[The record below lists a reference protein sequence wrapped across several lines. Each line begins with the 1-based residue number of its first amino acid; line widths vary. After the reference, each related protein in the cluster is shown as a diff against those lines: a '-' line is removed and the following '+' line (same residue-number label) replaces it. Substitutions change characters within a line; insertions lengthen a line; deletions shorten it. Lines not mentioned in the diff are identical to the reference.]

1 MMKETDDVR
10 NVYNP
15 DKQPNPS
22 VTFGKS
28 NNTNSTA
35 LATNSEQGKDLSLSI
50 DGKLY
55 SIKN

>member
-22 VTFGKS
+22 VTSVTFDNS
-28 NNTNSTA
+28 NITNSTA

-50 DGKLY
+50 DGKL
-55 SIKN
+55 

>member
-1 MMKETDDVR
+1 MKETDDIR

-22 VTFGKS
+22 VTFDK
-28 NNTNSTA
+28 TNSTNKTA
-35 LATNSEQGKDLSLSI
+35 LATNSEQDKALSLSI